1 VGGRAAPSTAPASA
15 RLPTTAAPA
24 AATTATTAGREA
36 GPGQRVVPDV
46 VGLRRVR
53 AADVL
58 ARAQLGM
65 VIQQVPVP
73 GSGKA
78 QRVVAQE
85 PPAGAVVPARS
96 DVLVLVA
103 TRRPTG

>member
-1 VGGRAAPSTAPASA
+1 
-15 RLPTTAAPA
+15 
-24 AATTATTAGREA
+24 
-36 GPGQRVVPDV
+36 V
-46 VGLRRVR
+46 VGLRRAR
-53 AADVL
+53 APDVHPP
-58 ARAQLGM
+58 AQLGM
-65 VIQQVPVP
+65 VVQEVPVP
-73 GSGKA
+73 PSRKA